1 MVKRY
6 EAGTEAR
13 AHVWL
18 QQLQWSGNIGPTVN
32 GNLAGGGARGGG
44 STLVPGIC
52 TLFFCHYLEQGE
64 QGKQGYNEIYT

>member
-32 GNLAGGGARGGG
+32 GNLAGGGLAGGARH
-44 STLVPGIC
+44 SSQVFVLSFSVI
-52 TLFFCHYLEQGE
+52 
-64 QGKQGYNEIYT
+64 I